1 MATQPLV
8 ILVTGASTGFGLLTA
23 QTLARAGHIVF
34 AGNLHPYSKLP
45 KPYDDA
51 AAFSQQHNLHLKGIQ
66 LDVTSEDSC
75 KTCLDEIIVTKGKID
90 VVVHNAGHMN
100 FGPGEAFTPEQFMH
114 LFDGI
119 TPKLPPP
126 TTAINSHPQ

>member
-1 MATQPLV
+1 MATQALV

-23 QTLARAGHIVF
+23 QTLAHAGHIVY
-34 AGNLHPYSKLP
+34 AGNLHPYSKVP

-51 AAFSQQHNLHLKGIQ
+51 TAFSQTHNVQLKGIQ
-66 LDVTSEDSC
+66 LDVTSEESC
-75 KTCLDEIIVTKGKID
+75 KICVDDIIVSTGKID

-114 LFDGI
+114 LFDGKFPL
-119 TPKLPPP
+119 TNHQHGHGLMYV
-126 TTAINSHPQ
+126 